1 MGSQPEDEGPDP
13 VRDTGNGEPLPEM
26 IEDLRPVRGPGGRS
40 PGGLKLR
47 IPPHGLCPG
56 KKMKVEV
63 RDRFPETQDID
74 FPDLRKR
81 QDFPDGP
88 ALESRQ
94 FPLFLPVERPRIL
107 HMA

>member
-26 IEDLRPVRGPGGRS
+26 LEDLRPVRG